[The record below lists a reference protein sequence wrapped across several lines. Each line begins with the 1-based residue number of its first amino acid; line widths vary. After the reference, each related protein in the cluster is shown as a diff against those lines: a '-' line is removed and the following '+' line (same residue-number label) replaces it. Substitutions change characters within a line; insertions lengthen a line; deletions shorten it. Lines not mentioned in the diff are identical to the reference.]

1 VSYRTLI
8 ERLTGRL
15 CGVNAVKLQLRQNKP
30 RQVTAAT
37 ASTAVAANTASMTL
51 KRLSVKGRRTE
62 PTDPTCFTLSS
73 AITSAATG
81 TPLTSSNTCS
91 SSPTAFETVTG
102 EDPEEFV
109 EGWIE
114 YVRDSACDNYNPIS
128 IWKDSEHYVEMWV
141 EKIDLKSLFSDIC
154 KRYTIPLINIR
165 GRTCLNSRAGTMRR
179 FMQRARQGKQCV
191 LLYCGDHDPSG
202 LQISKEIRSDMDSMT
217 GATEYSL
224 VGLIIDRFGLN
235 ADFID
240 REIPQSWT
248 DNLITSSGENLAD
261 PDHEDHNKPYV
272 QHYLR
277 QFGARKVEANA
288 LVVRPEAGR
297 QLCLDAIRRY
307 ISDELLSDFEARRSA
322 ARQEARAAV
331 ARLLAQ

>member
-1 VSYRTLI
+1 MIVI
-8 ERLTGRL
+8 
-15 CGVNAVKLQLRQNKP
+15 P
-30 RQVTAAT
+30 R
-37 ASTAVAANTASMTL
+37 
-51 KRLSVKGRRTE
+51 RGKGR
-62 PTDPTCFTLSS
+62 P
-73 AITSAATG
+73 SAAGAAAYREQVEAFCAGILEIRG
-81 TPLTSSNTCS
+81 TLDFEISARGWCYILEEHGATKADFPTIEKLFVDLRKSGDLPLDICAEDEARAADHIEN
-91 SSPTAFETVTG
+91 VTG

-114 YVRDSACDNYNPIS
+114 YVRDSACDNYHPIS
-128 IWKDSEHYVEMWV
+128 IWEDSENYVEMWV

-165 GRTCLNSRAGTMRR
+165 GRTCLNSRAGTMQR
-179 FMQRARQGKQCV
+179 FLQRARRGKQCV

-202 LQISKEIRSDMDSMT
+202 LQISDDIHSDMESMT
-217 GATEYSL
+217 GATGYSP

-248 DNLITSSGENLAD
+248 DNLITSSGEDLAD
-261 PDHEDHNKPYV
+261 PGHNDHDKPYV
-272 QHYLR
+272 QNYIR
-277 QFGARKVEANA
+277 QFGVRKVEANA

-307 ISDELLSDFEARRSA
+307 IPDDLLSDFEARREA
-322 ARQEARAAV
+322 ARHEARAAV